1 MATKYVIRE
10 QSFYYSDE
18 RYLPCSGDE
27 VFDNPRIRILQVFDD
42 EVSAQYAYR
51 TVLLASLRE
60 PELELYKFDCELTQE
75 FDAFIIEKLG
85 ESYSQVIYDTHKPP
99 LELSDDDLLEFA
111 NRTGWLPYVLVSFEH
126 TQPINVV
133 WITKQ
138 QKYLMIDVQQ
148 HEYDYHSLV
157 LVGEDYTPLSLEL
170 LEIGFHH
177 SISTTPLSFI
187 NKYFSLQGT
196 PEQLSYSPELLRKLL
211 SIPNTG
217 IDYNPSQ
224 NTIRFYDNN
233 DWQLFWKYMHTLNSL
248 LKQPLYELHPIDTD
262 QIKGIID
269 DPTVKV
275 A

>member
-1 MATKYVIRE
+1 MTTKYVIRE
-10 QSFYYSDE
+10 QSFRYSDE
-18 RYLPCSGDE
+18 HYYPCSGDA
-27 VFDNPRIRILQVFDD
+27 VYDNPRVRILQVFDD
-42 EVSAQYAYR
+42 EVSARHAYR
-51 TVLLASLRE
+51 KVLIASLRE
-60 PELELYKFDCELTQE
+60 PDPHLYKFECELLQE
-75 FDAFIIEKLG
+75 FEELILEKLG
-85 ESYSQVIYDTHKPP
+85 EQYSSVLFETHKPP
-99 LELSDDDLLEFA
+99 VNLSDDDLLEFA
-111 NRTGWLPYVLVSFEH
+111 YRTGWLPYVLVGFEH

-211 SIPNTG
+211 STPNTG
-217 IDYNPSQ
+217 IDYNSSQ

-248 LKQPLYELHPIDTD
+248 LKQPLYEIHPIDTD

-269 DPTVKV
+269 DPTVRI